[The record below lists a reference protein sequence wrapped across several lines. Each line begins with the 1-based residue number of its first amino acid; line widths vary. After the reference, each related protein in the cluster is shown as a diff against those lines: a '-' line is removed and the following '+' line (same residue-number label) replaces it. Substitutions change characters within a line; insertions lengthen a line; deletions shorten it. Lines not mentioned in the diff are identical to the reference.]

1 MSRSRAVVRLI
12 RLEDV
17 LLIAVLVV
25 AGGAVATRAVS
36 APVLLAAIS
45 TACIAAGGYA
55 VNDWC
60 DVEIDRINKP
70 YRPLPAGVL
79 VRPQALAF
87 SVLLQAVGVGVSL
100 LLNLAAMGLIG
111 VATALVNLYSL
122 RLRRF
127 PLAGNVTTAG
137 LLTLAFI
144 VGGVAGDARLE
155 FQTLPLVIFLANLAR
170 EMIKDVEDIPGDR
183 QYQVR
188 TLAVLWGPRW
198 MAVGASSLFLGAAA
212 LLFDPRLID
221 AFHASYLWLNTLVV
235 TPMSLILALRLIAS
249 QGSAAA
255 WARGWS
261 KVVLGAM
268 LAAVICG
275 MVRGNGATALVF

>member
-1 MSRSRAVVRLI
+1 MSQSRAIARLI

-17 LLIAVLVV
+17 LMIAALVV
-25 AGGAVATRAVS
+25 AGGAVATRAVNM
-36 APVLLAAIS
+36 PTLFAAIS

-55 VNDWC
+55 INDWC

-70 YRPLPAGVL
+70 HRPLPAGYL
-79 VRPQALAF
+79 IRPQALAC
-87 SVLLQAVGVGVSL
+87 SVLLQAAGVGVSL
-100 LLNLAAMGLIG
+100 RLNLAAMGLIG

-127 PLAGNVTTAG
+127 PLAGNLTTAG
-137 LLTLAFI
+137 LLTLAFL
-144 VGGVAGDARLE
+144 VGGVAADARLE
-155 FQTLPLVIFLANLAR
+155 LHTLPLVIFLANLAR

-183 QYQVR
+183 QHQVR

-198 MAVGASSLFLGAAA
+198 MVVWASSLFLGAAG

-221 AFHASYLWLNTLVV
+221 AFNASYLWLNLAVV
-235 TPMSLILALRLIAS
+235 TPMSLILALRLTTS

-261 KVVLGAM
+261 KVILGAM

-275 MVRGNGATALVF
+275 MARGNGV